1 MKIFFGICLILLL
14 VAVAL
19 VAAIEHDPGYLLI
32 SYDVYT
38 LETSVWIGLAG
49 FVVLF
54 LLIYG
59 SFSILRRLLNQ
70 SKALNSWL
78 SGRGYRKSQKQ
89 TALGLI
95 SFIEGNWR
103 NSRKILAKSA
113 SKSETPLLNYLM
125 AARASHELNDEVQMR
140 EFLKKAEESTTGSSI
155 AVELSQAEMELSR
168 GRYEQCLATLTR
180 LRRSGGKYPH
190 VLRLL
195 KEVYEGLNDSQAL
208 LDLLPDLRR
217 HKVLTVEQLEQ
228 LEFSASKARVDEVA
242 KSRKNVLTELAALWK
257 SFPKAIQF
265 NSDITLSYAQHLI
278 VIGEEQKAE
287 KLIRNQLK
295 REWHRDLINLY
306 GRIAGEDTGKQLLYA
321 ENWQKERN
329 SDAALFLCLGRLS
342 LRNSLWGKAREY
354 FEHSLK
360 LENNAEVCT
369 ELGRLLSK
377 LGEHEKSNEYF
388 QQGLLLNTDSLPLLP
403 MPDSVE
409 VQKA

>member
-1 MKIFFGICLILLL
+1 MKIFFGICLALLL
-14 VAVAL
+14 FAVAL

-32 SYDVYT
+32 SYGVYT
-38 LETSVWIGLAG
+38 LETSIWIGLAG
-49 FVVLF
+49 FVLLF
-54 LLIYG
+54 VLIYG
-59 SFSILRRLLNQ
+59 SFSILRRLVSR

-78 SGRGYRKSQKQ
+78 TDRGYRKSQKQ

-95 SFIEGNWR
+95 SFIEGNWQHA
-103 NSRKILAKSA
+103 RKILAKSA

-140 EFLKKAEESTTGSSI
+140 EYLKKAEQSTTGSSI

-180 LRRSGGKYPH
+180 LRRNGGKYPH

-208 LDLLPDLRR
+208 LDLLPDLRK

-228 LEFSASKARVDEVA
+228 LELSASKARLGEVA
-242 KSRKNVLTELAALWK
+242 KARKDVSVELAALWK
-257 SFPKAIQF
+257 RFPKVIQA
-265 NSDITLSYAQHLI
+265 NRDITLSYAQHLI
-278 VIGEEQKAE
+278 EIGEEQKAE
-287 KLIRNQLK
+287 KLIRQQLK
-295 REWHRDLINLY
+295 KEWHRDLINLY

-321 ENWQKERN
+321 ENWQQERN

-342 LRNSLWGKAREY
+342 IRNSLWGKAREY

-360 LENNAEVCT
+360 LENSGEVCT

-388 QQGLLLNTDSLPLLP
+388 QQGLLLNADRLPLLP
-403 MPDSVE
+403 IPDSIE
-409 VQKA
+409 LKNA